1 MQRINDEGRT
11 CFWWPERWDIFHSP
25 LSVLDSSTALTTVSL
40 TQGSALLW
48 VWQSKI
54 VYVSKQVMGKSVAQH
69 HIWALSQSVWKNT
82 LCIGKTVV
90 TDPFLLNIP
99 LYISTETSFPFPW
112 LVFSPYWKKT
122 HMEILYF
129 IIISPESTAQ
139 KPLLWRSICDFVL
152 SSD

>member
-40 TQGSALLW
+40 TRGSALLW

-69 HIWALSQSVWKNT
+69 HIWALSQSVWKKHT
-82 LCIGKTVV
+82 LHRQDLGYWPI
-90 TDPFLLNIP
+90 FIE
-99 LYISTETSFPFPW
+99 YSTIYLHRNKFPW

-139 KPLLWRSICDFVL
+139 KPLLWCSICDFVL